1 MMRLLL
7 ALLPL
12 LASLAAC
19 GSPCQDLAERICE
32 CELAGAIR
40 DNCKASVRNQI
51 GSGVQKPDDQ
61 AQEFCRAKLET
72 CPNPASS
79 PDQCNVLRTPAGK
92 EACGIAF
99 PPAGS

>member
-1 MMRLLL
+1 MRLRL

-12 LASLAAC
+12 LAFLGAC
-19 GSPCQDLAERICE
+19 GSPCQELAERICQ

-51 GSGVQKPDDQ
+51 GSGVQKPDDDDQ
-61 AQEFCRAKLET
+61 KFCQAKLDT
-72 CPNPASS
+72 CPDPGKV
-79 PDQCNVLRTPAGK
+79 PEQCNVLRTAAGK

-99 PPAGS
+99 PAAGS

>member
-1 MMRLLL
+1 MRMRL

-12 LASLAAC
+12 LASLGAC
-19 GSPCQDLAERICE
+19 GSPCQELAERICQ
-32 CELAGAIR
+32 CELVGAIR

-51 GSGVQKPDDQ
+51 GSGVQKPNDAD
-61 AQEFCRAKLET
+61 QEFCSAKLDT
-72 CPNPASS
+72 CPDPAAV
-79 PDQCNVLRTPAGK
+79 PEQCNTLRTPAGK